1 MNKNNNSIIYEE
13 DLKVLK
19 KSIEAVRKLDWN
31 GTKTSKSKNKN
42 KVKNAVHRKAA

>member
-1 MNKNNNSIIYEE
+1 MNKNNNSLIYEE

-31 GTKTSKSKNKN
+31 GNKTSKNKN
-42 KVKNAVHRKAA
+42 KVRNTVHRKAA